1 VIPMKCSAIARSG
14 NRCTTT
20 VVTGSNFCYLHD
32 PALVERRREA
42 ARKGGR
48 NRSTKAR
55 AAAQIPETMSPADLA
70 GWLSLLF
77 KNVIEGRVEPRIGTA
92 AATIAKVLLEV
103 RTATALEQRLSE
115 LESRAGIGN
124 EHDWR
129 VG

>member
-1 VIPMKCSAIARSG
+1 VP
-14 NRCTTT
+14 
-20 VVTGSNFCYLHD
+20 VVTGSNLCYLHD
-32 PALVERRREA
+32 PALAERRREG

-77 KNVIEGRVEPRIGTA
+77 KNVIEGHVEPRVGTA

-103 RTATALEQRLSE
+103 RTATALESRLSE
-115 LESRAGIGN
+115 LETRAGIGN
-124 EHDWR
+124 ESDWK

>member
-1 VIPMKCSAIARSG
+1 
-14 NRCTTT
+14 
-20 VVTGSNFCYLHD
+20 
-32 PALVERRREA
+32 
-42 ARKGGR
+42 
-48 NRSTKAR
+48 
-55 AAAQIPETMSPADLA
+55 MSPADLA

-77 KNVIEGRVEPRIGTA
+77 KNVIEGRIEPRIGTA

-124 EHDWR
+124 ENDWR